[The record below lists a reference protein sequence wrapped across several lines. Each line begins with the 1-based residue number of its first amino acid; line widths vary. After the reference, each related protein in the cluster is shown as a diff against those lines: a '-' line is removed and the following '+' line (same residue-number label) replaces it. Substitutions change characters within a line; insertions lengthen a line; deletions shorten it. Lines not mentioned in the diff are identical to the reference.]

1 MPLCPPFEQPQ
12 VVFSLQLVVCAGA
25 LHAILIGFDTV
36 TDHAADDDAD
46 AYGLVCGYEA
56 DPHERPFALFRRD
69 EGGGW
74 TRVVPTGAQPGS
86 RLLGSPVVAH
96 ADRILIFGMTHYGAP
111 CVHALLLEGGQ
122 LASCRWLPPQ
132 ELLWDGPVPES
143 RTGRIVPRAGPS
155 EWTAGVAL
163 AVALR

>member
-1 MPLCPPFEQPQ
+1 MHFFGLLPFIRGTHP
-12 VVFSLQLVVCAGA
+12 GA
-25 LHAILIGFDTV
+25 PR
-36 TDHAADDDAD
+36 
-46 AYGLVCGYEA
+46 ER
-56 DPHERPFALFRRD
+56 PRPFALFRRD
-69 EGGGW
+69 EGCGW

-96 ADRILIFGMTHYGAP
+96 ADRILIFGMTDCGAP
-111 CVHALLLEGGQ
+111 CVHALLLESRR

-132 ELLWDGPVPES
+132 ELLWDGTEKDGW
-143 RTGRIVPRAGPS
+143 GRALRGPS